1 MRKTA
6 NIYEKLNFKLED
18 RIFYMDIL
26 VICFYLILTR
36 SRNLS
41 VFFSLMGTHR
51 KLNGF
56 HPKKKSLLLLL
67 FTEISKVID
76 FSDSSGIDC

>member
-1 MRKTA
+1 M
-6 NIYEKLNFKLED
+6 ED
-18 RIFYMDIL
+18 RIFYMDTL
-26 VICFYLILTR
+26 VICFYLILTG

-41 VFFSLMGTHR
+41 VFFSLVGTHR

-56 HPKKKSLLLLL
+56 HPKKKKKRLLLLL